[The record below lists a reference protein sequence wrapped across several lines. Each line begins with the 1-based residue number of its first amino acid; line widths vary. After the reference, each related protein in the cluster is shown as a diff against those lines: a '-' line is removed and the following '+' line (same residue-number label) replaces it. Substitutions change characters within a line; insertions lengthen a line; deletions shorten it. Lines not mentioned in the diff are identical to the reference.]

1 MDERQALGCLDLYH
15 AQLRGRVL
23 GERGDLIGW
32 LSPAAE
38 DAGPVARMFDPV
50 EGRLLLYPAPTAA
63 GGWDPDMLI
72 AGECARSVAMN
83 VPLTWYC
90 RDDASDGLPAGLRA
104 AGFVAEDREYV
115 MVGRSADIATGPGA
129 HPALPEGFVVRQ
141 VATAQDFTRVRELTE
156 RARGG
161 CWSWL
166 PPALEHWAAD
176 ERDPAVVTVVETPD
190 GDVAAATL
198 LRCHT
203 GTDFA
208 SLWSTSTLPAW
219 RGRGLYRLLVG
230 HRAALAARRGH
241 RYLYVE
247 ALPASRP
254 ILTRLGM
261 AVASTQTPYR
271 LTPLTDDNASSAR

>member
-1 MDERQALGCLDLYH
+1 MDERQAMGCLDLYH
-15 AQLRGRVL
+15 AQLRGRLL
-23 GERGDLIGW
+23 GERGDVIGW

-38 DAGPVARMFDPV
+38 DAGPVVRMFDPV
-50 EGRLLLYPAPTAA
+50 EGRLLLYPAPTVA
-63 GGWDPDMLI
+63 GRWDPEVLV
-72 AGECARSVAMN
+72 AGECARSAAMG

-90 RDDASDGLPAGLRA
+90 RDDSTDGLPAGLRA
-104 AGFVAEDREYV
+104 AGFVAEDREYL
-115 MVGRSADIATGPGA
+115 MVGRSAGIAAGPGA
-129 HPALPEGFVVRQ
+129 HPAVPEGFVVRQ
-141 VATAQDFTRVRELTE
+141 VTTAQDFTRVRELTE

-166 PPALEHWAAD
+166 PAALERWTGD

-190 GDVAAATL
+190 GEVAAATV

-208 SLWSTSTLPAW
+208 SLWCTSTLPAW
-219 RGRGLYRLLVG
+219 RGRGLYRLLAG
-230 HRAALAARRGH
+230 HRATLAARRGH

-261 AVASTQTPYR
+261 TLASTQTPYR
-271 LTPLTDDNASSAR
+271 LTPPADGNTSSAR